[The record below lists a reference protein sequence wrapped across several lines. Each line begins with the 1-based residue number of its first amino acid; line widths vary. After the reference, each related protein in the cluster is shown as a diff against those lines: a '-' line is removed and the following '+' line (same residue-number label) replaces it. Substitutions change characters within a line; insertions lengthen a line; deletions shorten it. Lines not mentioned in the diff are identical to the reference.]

1 VNSFKLIN
9 PGSKE
14 ELLKE
19 LAQKG
24 SAGKAVAGGTDL
36 LPAFRKEKTPVPEYM
51 INLKSITELAVIEK
65 TDNMVNVGALA
76 THAEVYES
84 PVIRENGYALGE
96 ACDKVASTQI
106 RNLATIGGN
115 IANASPAADSV
126 PPMLALGAHIHLCS
140 ADGQRELKLEDF
152 FTGPGQTVLAEDEII
167 EKISFPALG
176 PKEGSA
182 FVKLGKRKAVT
193 LSIVSAAAYVKLN
206 ADYSLIE
213 EARVAMGSVAP
224 TPLRLKK
231 AEALLKGVNP
241 KAIDWQAFYK
251 AVQNE
256 VSPIGD
262 VRSSA
267 EYRLEVSGIIAGR
280 ALKNAIERAETSGK
294 GGLK

>member
-1 VNSFKLIN
+1 MNSFKLIN

-36 LPAFRKEKTPVPEYM
+36 LPAYRKEKIPVPEYM

-65 TDNMVNVGALA
+65 AGSMINVGALA

-84 PVIRENGYALGE
+84 PVIRESGFALGE
-96 ACDKVASTQI
+96 SCDKVASTQI

-126 PPMLALGAHIHLCS
+126 PAMLVFGAHIHLCS
-140 ADGQRELKLEDF
+140 AKGQRELKLEEF
-152 FTGPGQTVLAEDEII
+152 FIGPGQTVLAEGEII
-167 EKISFPALG
+167 EKISFPAHG
-176 PKEGSA
+176 AGEGSA

-193 LSIVSAAAYVKLN
+193 LSIVSAAAYVKLSSN
-206 ADYSLIE
+206 LTLIE

-224 TPLRLKK
+224 TPLRLKS

-241 KAIDWQAFYK
+241 KAIDWQAFNE

-256 VSPIGD
+256 VRPISD

-267 EYRLEVSGIIAGR
+267 EYRLEVSGVIAGR

>member
-1 VNSFKLIN
+1 MNSFKLIN

-36 LPAFRKEKTPVPEYM
+36 LPACRKEKLPVPEYM

-65 TDNMVNVGALA
+65 AGNMVNVGALA

-84 PVIRENGYALGE
+84 PVIRENGFALSE
-96 ACDKVASTQI
+96 ACDKIASTQI

-126 PPMLALGAHIHLCS
+126 PALLVFGANIHLCS
-140 ADGQRELKLEDF
+140 AKGQRELKLEEF
-152 FTGPGQTVLAEDEII
+152 FTGPGQTVLAEGEII
-167 EKISFPALG
+167 DKISFPALG
-176 PKEGSA
+176 PQEGSA

-193 LSIVSAAAYVKLN
+193 LSIVSAAAYVKLSS
-206 ADYSLIE
+206 DLSLIE
-213 EARVAMGSVAP
+213 EAKIAMGSVAP
-224 TPLRLKK
+224 TPLRLKS
-231 AEALLKGVNP
+231 AEALLKGVNLQ
-241 KAIDWQAFYK
+241 AFDWQAFNE
-251 AVQNE
+251 AVQDE

-267 EYRLEVSGIIAGR
+267 EYRLEVSGVIAGR
-280 ALKNAIERAETSGK
+280 ALKKAIERAETSGK